1 MRNHILSKKCSTDV
15 NICASFQRAV
25 VDCLVDRVERA
36 ARDTGITR
44 IALSGG
50 VAANG
55 ELRSRLQEHP
65 DLTAYVPP
73 RSRCTD
79 NGAMIAHAGR
89 LRLMAGLTDNLD
101 LLARPSWA
109 VA

>member
-1 MRNHILSKKCSTDV
+1 M
-15 NICASFQRAV
+15 
-25 VDCLVDRVERA
+25 DCLVDRVERA
-36 ARDTGITR
+36 AKQTGIDR
-44 IALSGG
+44 VALSGG

-55 ELRSRLQEHP
+55 ELRRRLQEHP
-65 DLTAYVPP
+65 ELTTFIPP

-89 LRLMAGLTDNLD
+89 LRLLAGMTDDFD